1 MGKTEKVPEFGLDFI
16 GLALADP
23 RNVRNIGKSRI
34 TEALTFVRFPHPIA
48 QHFKITAKVLIHLQH
63 RERGHLYYTFVF

>member
-34 TEALTFVRFPHPIA
+34 TEALTFVRF
-48 QHFKITAKVLIHLQH
+48 FVSLQLLDKYWTL
-63 RERGHLYYTFVF
+63 RSQMILFW